1 MSLLVLDSPYGD
13 SHSLPFRFRQRR
25 FAFIQALIERTLQ
38 ERGSCRILDVGGEAV
53 YWDIAK
59 DYLSQRNVHVTLLN
73 LVKENAPSPQ
83 FSSVKGD
90 ATRLGD
96 VADMTYDLVHSNSVI
111 EHVGNWQAMMA
122 MAHHVRRLAP
132 RYFVQ
137 TPNFWFPIEPHVR
150 APFFHWLPEQVR
162 CRILM
167 NFDIG
172 FAPRRQ
178 TVDHAMRD
186 VQSMALLDRRQ
197 FAALFP
203 DAQMHVERVLGLPKS
218 LMAIRG

>member
-1 MSLLVLDSPYGD
+1 MSLLVLDSPYYD
-13 SHSLPFRFRQRR
+13 THSLPFRFRQKR
-25 FAFIQALIERTLQ
+25 FALVAALIEQTLR

-53 YWDIAK
+53 YWEIAK
-59 DYLSQRNVHVTLLN
+59 DYLSERNVHVTLLN
-73 LVKENAPSPQ
+73 LTKESEPSAQ
-83 FSSVKGD
+83 FSSMKGD
-90 ATRLGD
+90 ATSLGH
-96 VADMTYDLVHSNSVI
+96 VADMAYDLVHSNSVI
-111 EHVGNWQAMMA
+111 EHVGNWQAMTA

-150 APFFHWLPEQVR
+150 VPFFHWLPEQVR

-167 NFDIG
+167 TFDVG
-172 FAPRRQ
+172 FAPHRE

-186 VQSMALLDRRQ
+186 VQSMALLDRQQ

-203 DAQMHVERVLGLPKS
+203 DAAIHTERVLGLPKS